1 MSDAIEDDLPSAQA
15 QLSAAR
21 FQAAV
26 AAVGVMWTNDASGRM
41 KGVQPGWADLTGQSE
56 DAYQDYGWAAAVHPD
71 DAQPSIDAWHDA
83 VAAKRMFEM
92 EHRVRRHD
100 GEWRHFSIRA
110 VPVMRDGEIVE
121 WVGVHIDITDRFQAQ
136 ERLRVSERR
145 SQTILESI
153 ADGFYALDHD
163 WRFVYVNPEAER
175 ILDCKPGALL
185 GRVLW
190 EAYPGIPGSVFDQ
203 AFRRVAASKQA
214 ESVQAFYPDHGRWY
228 DVRAF
233 PLANGLSVYF
243 RDVTDA
249 KEKEAALRASE
260 ERRRLALE
268 AAELGAWN
276 FDPRASTLTADER
289 FYVIFTGSPGAVDYA
304 GAVALIHPDDRARV
318 MEAMAAAVRVDD
330 PAPYAIE
337 YRVVRPDGAVHW
349 VFAKGR
355 ASVESVDGVPRVTSL
370 DGTVADITTRRQA
383 DEDLRRF
390 AAELS
395 EADRRKDEFLAT
407 LAHELRNPLAPIRN
421 GLQLMQRASYAPQLV
436 EKTATVMDQQ
446 VRQMNRL
453 VDDLLDVSRV
463 SRNQLQLRKQPVTL
477 ASVLEQALETTRP
490 LMASGGH
497 DVVVHLPP
505 QPVVLD
511 GDVTRLVQV
520 FSNLLNNAAK
530 FSPPDSKI
538 WLTAEA
544 FDAEF
549 IVTVRDEG
557 IGIPVGMTTR
567 IFDMFTRVDQSLE
580 RSQDGL
586 GIGLTLVK
594 RLVELHGGTVEARS
608 AGEGTGS
615 EFTVRLPRLRVFGG
629 GEAAPE
635 AVVEPLS
642 SELKI
647 LVADDNQAIA
657 EILVEFLEMMGNT
670 VQHAHDGQ
678 EAVALAATFRP
689 DVIVMDIGM
698 PNLNGYEACRRI
710 RQEAWGKSVVMIATT
725 GWGQE
730 EDKRRS
736 KEAEFDHHFVKPVD
750 FNALERLLANLR

>member
-1 MSDAIEDDLPSAQA
+1 MEDDMPSLQA
-15 QLSAAR
+15 QLNAAR
-21 FQAAV
+21 FRAAV

-41 KGVQPGWADLTGQSE
+41 KGVQPGWAELTGQSE
-56 DAYQDYGWAAAVHPD
+56 DAYQDYGWASAVHPD
-71 DAQPSIDAWHDA
+71 DAQPTIDAWNEA

-121 WVGVHIDITDRFQAQ
+121 WVGVHIDITDRLQTQ
-136 ERLRVSERR
+136 EKLMASERR
-145 SQTILESI
+145 SQSILESI
-153 ADGFYALDHD
+153 MDGFYALDQD
-163 WRFVYVNPEAER
+163 WRFVYVNPAAEQ

-190 EAYPGIPGSVFDQ
+190 EAYPGFPGSAFDQ

-214 ESVQAFYPDHGRWY
+214 ESVHAFYPDHGRWY

-233 PLANGLSVYF
+233 PLATGISVYF
-243 RDVTDA
+243 RDVTEA

-276 FDPRASTLTADER
+276 FDPKGSTLTADER

-318 MEAMAAAVRVDD
+318 MEAMDAALRVDD

-355 ASVESVDGVPRVTSL
+355 ASIEPVDGVPRVTSF

-421 GLQLMQRASYAPQLV
+421 GLQLMQRVGYAPQSV
-436 EKTATVMDQQ
+436 EKTARVMDQQ
-446 VRQMNRL
+446 VQQMNRL
-453 VDDLLDVSRV
+453 VDDLLDVSRI
-463 SRNQLQLRKQPVTL
+463 SRNQLQLRKEPVML
-477 ASVLEQALETTRP
+477 ASVLEQALDTTGP

-497 DVVVHLPP
+497 DVVVHLLP
-505 QPVVLD
+505 QPMAVD

-530 FSPPDSKI
+530 FSPTSSKI

-544 FDAEF
+544 FDTEF
-549 IVTVRDEG
+549 VVTVRDEG
-557 IGIPVGMTTR
+557 IGIPAGMTTK

-594 RLVELHGGTVEARS
+594 RLVDLHGGSVEARS
-608 AGEGTGS
+608 AGEGKGS
-615 EFTVRLPRLRVFGG
+615 EFIVRLPRAPMS
-629 GEAAPE
+629 GEIETALKGDAA
-635 AVVEPLS
+635 PLS
-642 SELKI
+642 SQLKI
-647 LVADDNQAIA
+647 LVADDNQAVA

-670 VQHAHDGQ
+670 VQRAGDGQ
-678 EAVALAATFRP
+678 EAVTLAAAFRP
-689 DVIVMDIGM
+689 NVIVMDIGM
-698 PNLNGYEACRRI
+698 PKLNGYEACRRI
-710 RQEAWGKSVVMIATT
+710 RQEAWGQSVVMIATT

-730 EDKRRS
+730 DDRRRS
-736 KEAEFDHHFVKPVD
+736 KEAAFDHHFVKPVD
-750 FNALERLLANLR
+750 FNALEQLLANLR